1 MKLGLGPMPWDMVVF
16 FSITTVGFG
25 YSVQRIMNPSYASP
39 SAQTRSYETAPA
51 ESSHNTLDLGC
62 VETKLRSVVSSEEGS
77 VRLRGKFCN
86 LSSEAMKDFA
96 SIRVKNVTTGVEG
109 TVFFQGVDNAFVTD
123 FLSLK
128 RGRNFIHVEWRESR
142 NSAPRTYV
150 AEVLEK

>member
-51 ESSHNTLDLGC
+51 ESSHNMLDLGC
-62 VETKLRSVVSSEEGS
+62 VETKLRSVV
-77 VRLRGKFCN
+77 
-86 LSSEAMKDFA
+86 SSEAMKDFA

-109 TVFFQGVDNAFVTD
+109 TVFFQGFDNAFVTD